1 MSAHEVTYY
10 QVQCDCCGQI
20 CDEYGDFSALS
31 LPGYARDERPDGW
44 AGIGDE
50 DFCEDCWKWSDDEDE
65 EVRAHETHPKEPI
78 MTERIDHAGG
88 AMTHIEYVHEWQ
100 GEAGDMEETQ
110 LANAFIAQAE
120 ATLALVEQQRIA
132 NLLAIACG
140 TSEGAMSTVARD
152 LAYMTLIENGP
163 DGMIRPEIAAALG
176 IGAQS

>member
-1 MSAHEVTYY
+1 MS
-10 QVQCDCCGQI
+10 
-20 CDEYGDFSALS
+20 
-31 LPGYARDERPDGW
+31 
-44 AGIGDE
+44 
-50 DFCEDCWKWSDDEDE
+50 K
-65 EVRAHETHPKEPI
+65 
-78 MTERIDHAGG
+78 RIDH
-88 AMTHIEYVHEWQ
+88 YRK
-100 GEAGDMEETQ
+100 
-110 LANAFIAQAE
+110 ANKALDIAQLFAHTAGSTDIGQIMNVLVGQVE